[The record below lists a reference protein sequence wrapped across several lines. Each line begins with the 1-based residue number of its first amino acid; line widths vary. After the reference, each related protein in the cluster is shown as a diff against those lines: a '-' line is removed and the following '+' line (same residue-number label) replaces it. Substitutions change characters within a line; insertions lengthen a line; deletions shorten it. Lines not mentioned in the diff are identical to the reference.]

1 MEPIATEK
9 FCPPARRRVYLMRHG
24 SVDYFD
30 ADGRPFRPDS
40 VTLNAEGRRQAEAA
54 GRLLAEAALDRVVTS
69 GLPRAAETARLVVAP
84 RALLL
89 ETRPDLREIEPG
101 RLAGIGH
108 PLSPAVER
116 AFTGALHAELR
127 PDDTFLAGETF
138 ASLARRVEPCFRQL
152 LAEPGWG
159 EMLIVAHG
167 VVNALLLGGMLGAG
181 LRALGALEQ
190 ECGCIN
196 VIDVGPDGRCLVQ
209 AVNCTPLD
217 PLKAGPRLTTMER
230 LYAQYRRYK
239 GG

>member
-1 MEPIATEK
+1 
-9 FCPPARRRVYLMRHG
+9 
-24 SVDYFD
+24 
-30 ADGRPFRPDS
+30 
-40 VTLNAEGRRQAEAA
+40 
-54 GRLLAEAALDRVVTS
+54 
-69 GLPRAAETARLVVAP
+69 VVAP

-181 LRALGALEQ
+181 LRALGSLEQ

-196 VIDVGPDGRCLVQ
+196 IIDVGPDGRCLVQ
-209 AVNCTPLD
+209 VVNCTPLD